1 MYKQGEEP
9 NAIFMPRPGADFV
22 QTSYIAQLTSRAL
35 DYLKIGLPVHFCGSA
50 GVGKTT
56 LALHVAA
63 RVGRPVVII
72 YGDYEL
78 GTPDLVGG
86 LYGYR
91 KRKVMDNFIRSVMK
105 ADESMDMYW
114 TDGRL
119 VTACKNGFTLVYDE
133 FTRSRPEANNVLLS
147 VLEERMLPLPP
158 PTEHGGYI
166 KVHPEFSAIFTS
178 NPREYAGVQ
187 KTPDA
192 LLDRMVTI
200 ELGNFDEETE
210 VAITQAKARVPLQ
223 DAKRIVELVRKVRE
237 TKADKS
243 TPTVRSCI
251 MIGKLLELKGC
262 HASVDDPMFE
272 RICMDVLMP
281 EVPRSEREAVGKAI
295 QEAIGFSKSEVSSA
309 WPKRVIPET
318 LAGFSEA
325 SKSLST

>member
-1 MYKQGEEP
+1 MYEERVR
-9 NAIFMPRPGADFV
+9 ASAVFIPRPGADFV

-35 DYLKIGLPVHFCGSA
+35 DYLKIGLAVHFCGSA

-63 RVGRPVVII
+63 RIGRPVVII

-78 GTPDLVGG
+78 GTADLVGG

-91 KRKVMDNFIRSVMK
+91 KRRIVDNFIRSVMK

-114 TDGRL
+114 ADGRL

-147 VLEERMLPLPP
+147 VLEERMLPLPT

-166 KVHPEFSAIFTS
+166 EVHPDFSAIFTS

-187 KTPDA
+187 KVPDA

-210 VAITQAKARVPLQ
+210 VEITRAKTRVPLQ
-223 DAKRIVELVRKVRE
+223 DARRIVELVRKVRE

-251 MIGKLLELKGC
+251 MIGKLLKLKGC
-262 HASVDDPMFE
+262 HASTDDPTFE
-272 RICMDVLMP
+272 QICVDVLMP
-281 EVPRSEREAVGKAI
+281 EVPGSEREAVGRAI
-295 QEAIGFSKSEVSSA
+295 QESMRCSESEVSSA
-309 WPKRVIPET
+309 WPRRAIPET
-318 LAGFSEA
+318 LADSSEA
-325 SKSLST
+325 SKSSST